1 MKCKPVIL
9 IKDAKILTMSGK
21 DYQEGSILVKDG
33 KVAEISEYIEIKDEY
48 EVIDGKGKTVIPG
61 IIDAHTHLGIEE
73 DGLGWEGQDCNE
85 MTDPI
90 TPHLR
95 AIDAV
100 NPDDFALKESLQNG
114 VTTIMTGPGSA
125 NVLGGESLVIKT
137 YGKTVDQMVLK
148 NPAGLKAAFGENPK
162 RVYNKQNKLPST
174 RMGIAAIMRENLMK
188 AQDYIQ
194 KKENAKKEDKPF
206 DRDIKMESLIRV
218 INKELPLK
226 VHAHRADDIM
236 TVIRIAKEFDINITL
251 EHCTEGHKVAD
262 EIAEAGI
269 PAVVGPSMT
278 GRVKVELSELSF
290 KTAGVLAK
298 AGVKIALMSDH
309 PVIPTKNAT
318 VYAALA
324 IKEGLDPNEALKAIT
339 INPAEILGVDD
350 KVGSIEVG
358 KDADLVIY
366 NGHPLNITSN
376 IEKVVING
384 NIVDNIKDGK

>member
-1 MKCKPVIL
+1 MIL

>member
-1 MKCKPVIL
+1 MIL
-9 IKDAKILTMSGK
+9 IKDAEVLTMSGT
-21 DYQEGSILVKDG
+21 DYKRASILIKDG
-33 KVAEISEYIEIKDEY
+33 LIAKISENIEIKDDY
-48 EVIDGKGKTVIPG
+48 EIIDGKDKTVIPG

-100 NPDDFALKESLQNG
+100 NPEDFALKESLQNG

-125 NVLGGESLVIKT
+125 NVLGGESMVIKT

-194 KKENAKKEDKPF
+194 KKENAVKDNNPF

-236 TVIRIAKEFDINITL
+236 TAIRIAKEFDINITL
-251 EHCTEGHKVAD
+251 EHCTEGHKIAD
-262 EIAEAGI
+262 EIAQAGI
-269 PAVVGPSMT
+269 PAIVGPSMT
-278 GRVKVELSELSF
+278 GRVKVELSDMSF
-290 KTAGVLAK
+290 KTAGILAK
-298 AGVKIALMSDH
+298 AGVKVALMSDH
-309 PVIPTKNAT
+309 PVVPTKNAT
-318 VYAALA
+318 IYAALA
-324 IKEGLDPNEALKAIT
+324 IKEGLDPQEALKAIT

-350 KVGSIEVG
+350 KVGSIEEG

-366 NGHPLNITSN
+366 NGHPLDITSN
-376 IEKVVING
+376 IEKVLING
-384 NIVDNIKDGK
+384 NIVENKKDGK

>member
-1 MKCKPVIL
+1 MIL
-9 IKDAKILTMSGK
+9 IKDAEVLTMSGTNYK
-21 DYQEGSILVKDG
+21 KASILIKDG
-33 KVAEISEYIEIKDEY
+33 LIAKISENIEIKDDY
-48 EVIDGKGKTVIPG
+48 EIIDGKDKTVIPG

-100 NPDDFALKESLQNG
+100 NPEDFALKESLQNG

-125 NVLGGESLVIKT
+125 NVLGGESMVIKT

-194 KKENAKKEDKPF
+194 KKENAVKDNKPF

-236 TVIRIAKEFDINITL
+236 TAIRIAKEFDINITL
-251 EHCTEGHKVAD
+251 EHCTEGHKIAD
-262 EIAEAGI
+262 EIAQAGI
-269 PAVVGPSMT
+269 PAIVGPSMT
-278 GRVKVELSELSF
+278 GRVKVELSDMSF
-290 KTAGVLAK
+290 KTAGILASS
-298 AGVKIALMSDH
+298 GVKVALMSDH
-309 PVIPTKNAT
+309 PVVPTKNAT
-318 VYAALA
+318 IYAALA
-324 IKEGLDPNEALKAIT
+324 IKEGLDPQEALKAIT

-350 KVGSIEVG
+350 KVGSIEEG

-366 NGHPLNITSN
+366 NGHPLDITSN
-376 IEKVVING
+376 IEKVLING
-384 NIVDNIKDGK
+384 NIVENKKDGK

>member
-1 MKCKPVIL
+1 MIL
-9 IKDAKILTMSGK
+9 IKDAEVLTMSGTNYK
-21 DYQEGSILVKDG
+21 KASILIKDG
-33 KVAEISEYIEIKDEY
+33 LIAKISENIEIKDDY
-48 EVIDGKGKTVIPG
+48 EIIDGKDKTVIPG

-100 NPDDFALKESLQNG
+100 NPEDFALKESLQNG

-125 NVLGGESLVIKT
+125 NVLGGESMVIKT

-148 NPAGLKAAFGENPK
+148 NPAGIKAAFGENPK
-162 RVYNKQNKLPST
+162 RVYNEQKKLPTT
-174 RMGIAAIMRENLMK
+174 RMGIAAVMRENLMK
-188 AQDYIQ
+188 AEDYL
-194 KKENAKKEDKPF
+194 AKKEKAQKDDEPF
-206 DRDIKMESLIRV
+206 DRDIKMESLIR
-218 INKELPLK
+218 IIKKELPLK

-236 TVIRIAKEFDINITL
+236 TAIRIAKEFDIDITL

-262 EIAEAGI
+262 EIAEANI
-269 PAVVGPSMT
+269 PAIVGPSMT
-278 GRVKVELSELSF
+278 GRVKVELSDLSF

-298 AGVKIALMSDH
+298 AGVKVALMSDH

-324 IKEGLDPNEALKAIT
+324 IKEGLDEKEALKAIT
-339 INPAEILGVDD
+339 INPAQILGVDD
-350 KVGSIEVG
+350 RVGSIEEG
-358 KDADLVIY
+358 KDADLIIFK
-366 NGHPLNITSN
+366 GHPLDISSDIQRVIVNGEVVKREED
-376 IEKVVING
+376 EK
-384 NIVDNIKDGK
+384 